1 MAIEYEKTG
10 NIAWIKMTS
19 PQTMNAFDGEMVQEF
34 QRALEQAK
42 SDDPLV
48 LVLTGRER
56 AFSVGGNIKLMK
68 RGVDEGNSAQ
78 YMDSVLPHIN
88 KAIEFF
94 YSLPFLTVASI
105 NGACAGAG
113 LGLALHCDFR
123 IAKKSAVFAPGFLK
137 LAGVPDSGTTYA
149 AIRLLGYS
157 KALEFLLF
165 SPIIDASKAKKIGLV
180 HRVFPDDEFDE
191 KSREFIEELAHLPKY
206 ASRET
211 KRLLR
216 EALENPLSKHLEEE
230 RKSMTTAAQLP
241 DHKEGVYAFL
251 EKRPPVFPSTREEI
265 R

>member
-1 MAIEYEKTG
+1 MLIEYEKIG
-10 NIAWIKMTS
+10 NVAWIRMVS
-19 PQTMNAFDGEMVQEF
+19 PQTMNAFDGEMVHEF
-34 QRALEQAK
+34 QKALEQAK
-42 SDDPLV
+42 NDDPLV
-48 LVLTGRER
+48 LVLTGKER

-68 RGVDEGNSAQ
+68 KGVDEGNSAQ

-94 YSLPFLTVASI
+94 YSLPFLTVAAI

-113 LGLALHCDFR
+113 LALALHCDFR

-149 AIRLLGYS
+149 ASRIMGYS

-165 SPIIDASKAKKIGLV
+165 SPVIDANKAKEMGLV
-180 HRVFPDDEFDE
+180 HRVFSDE
-191 KSREFIEELAHLPKY
+191 EFEQKTTEFVKELASLPKF

-216 EALENPLSKHLEEE
+216 EALENPLSTHLEEE
-230 RKSMTTAAQLP
+230 RKSMTAAAQLP

-251 EKRPPVFPSTREEI
+251 EKRSPSFPSTKE
-265 R
+265 